1 MRLGVNVTHT
11 DTWIA
16 REAEKLGYEIA
27 LVPEGFRADAVST
40 LGHLTASTERIRI
53 SCIAQIPARTPT
65 MTAMTAAALHR
76 LSHGRFT
83 LGLGISNMFATEV
96 WHGRPFA
103 RPLSRTREYLDVVRM
118 ALRGDEVRYTGD
130 HFSVPLP
137 GRAGEPLRMER
148 ADVPIHLAAVGP
160 RNLELAGAAADGW
173 IAVFA
178 SPGQIAEAGPRIAA
192 GLARA
197 GAAAREPFEVLL
209 TAQLA
214 VGRDPEELAGPLRR
228 HPARFMSLGHREQN
242 FYYRRAA
249 LMGFERE
256 AAEVQDRYA
265 AGDTAGAAAAVPFGF
280 VDATSLL
287 GPVDRIAGR
296 MKEYAAAGVTTLV
309 LTPEAPDRAGRIAA
323 LRRAA
328 EALDLSG
335 AGA

>member
-1 MRLGVNVTHT
+1 MRLGVNVTHH

-16 REAEKLGYEIA
+16 REAEQLGYEIA
-27 LVPEGFRADAVST
+27 LVPEGFRADAIST
-40 LGHLTASTERIRI
+40 LGHLTACTERIRI

-65 MTAMTAAALHR
+65 ITAMTAAALHR
-76 LSHGRFT
+76 LSSGRFT
-83 LGLGISNMFATEV
+83 LGLGISNAFATEI
-96 WHGRPFA
+96 WHGLPFA
-103 RPLSRTREYLDVVRM
+103 RPLGRTREYLDVVRL
-118 ALRGDEVRYTGD
+118 ALSGEEVRYQGEHIT
-130 HFSVPLP
+130 VPLP
-137 GRAGEPLRMER
+137 GRPGEPLRMEP

-160 RNLELAGAAADGW
+160 RNLALVGEAADGW

-178 SPGQIAEAGPRIAA
+178 TPGQIYEAGPQIAA
-192 GLARA
+192 GRALA
-197 GAAAREPFEVLL
+197 GTPHHKDIEVLL

-214 VGRDPEELAGPLRR
+214 VGQDLEALVKPLRK

-249 LMGFERE
+249 QMGFERE

-265 AGDTAGAAAAVPFGF
+265 DGDPAGAAAAVPFGF
-280 VDATSLL
+280 IDATSLL

-323 LRRAA
+323 LRSAV
-328 EALDLSG
+328 EALDR
-335 AGA
+335 AGVGD